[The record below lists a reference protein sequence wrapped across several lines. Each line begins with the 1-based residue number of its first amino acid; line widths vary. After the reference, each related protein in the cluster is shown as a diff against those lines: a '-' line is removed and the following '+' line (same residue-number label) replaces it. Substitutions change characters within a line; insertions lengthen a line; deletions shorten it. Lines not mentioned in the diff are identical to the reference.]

1 MKKLVVIR
9 RCSQGVFLA
18 LFLFVSLFPFNRIL
32 SAGIFS
38 SIDPLLSISL
48 SIAKKTVEPILII
61 SLGMIFL
68 VFFFGRFFCG
78 WMCPLGTLIDAAGT
92 RSSKKRRLK
101 NKTTR
106 ARYIKFFVL
115 TGVLVSAGLGGW
127 MVWFFDPL
135 IVLDRFLLFLKGAQR
150 ETFSIMI
157 TLVLFLS
164 VFVTA
169 RLVPRFW
176 CRNICPLGAIY
187 AAVSK
192 FSLLTRQVLPTCQS
206 CNKCESTCR
215 MGAITRGAN
224 YIKGECI
231 LCMDCIYDC
240 PDQNTFFAWTQKKS
254 PNSTSPPNCT
264 S

>member
-9 RCSQGVFLA
+9 RCSQGAFLT
-18 LFLFVSLFPFNRIL
+18 LFLFLSLFPFNHIL
-32 SAGIFS
+32 TAGIFS

-48 SIAKKTVEPILII
+48 SIVKKTLEPILII

-68 VFFFGRFFCG
+68 VFLSGRFFCG
-78 WMCPLGTLIDAAGT
+78 WMCPLGTLIDVAGM
-92 RSSKKRRLK
+92 RLSKKRIIK
-101 NKTTR
+101 KKTNR
-106 ARYIKFFVL
+106 SRYIKFFVL
-115 TGVLVSAGLGGW
+115 AGVLVSAGLGGW

-135 IVLDRFLLFLKGAQR
+135 VIVDRFLLFFKGAQR
-150 ETFSIMI
+150 EAFPVMI

-164 VFVTA
+164 TFVTA

-192 FSLLTRQVLPTCQS
+192 FSLLTRRVVPTCQS
-206 CNKCESTCR
+206 CNICESTCR

-231 LCMDCIYDC
+231 LCMDCVYDC
-240 PDQNTFFAWTQKKS
+240 PDNKTDFVWKPKKNPS
-254 PNSTSPPNCT
+254 N
-264 S
+264 

>member
-18 LFLFVSLFPFNRIL
+18 LFLFVSIFPFNRIL
-32 SAGIFS
+32 SPRVFS
-38 SIDPLLSISL
+38 SIDPLLMMSL
-48 SIAKKTVEPILII
+48 SIAAKVVQPFLFI
-61 SLGMIFL
+61 SFGMIFL
-68 VFFFGRFFCG
+68 VFLTGRFFCG
-78 WMCPLGTLIDAAGT
+78 CMCPLGTLIDVAGM
-92 RSSKKRRLK
+92 RFPKKREIK
-101 NKTTR
+101 IKAAR
-106 ARYIKFFVL
+106 ARYIKFFIL
-115 TGVLVSAGLGGW
+115 AGVLASAVLGGW

-135 IVLDRFLLFLKGAQR
+135 TVMDRFTLFLKGAQR
-150 ETFSIMI
+150 EAFPVMI

-192 FSLLTRQVLPTCQS
+192 FSLITRRVVPTCQN
-206 CNKCESTCR
+206 CNICESTCR
-215 MGAITRGAN
+215 MGAIKQGTN

-231 LCMDCIYDC
+231 LCMDCIYECHDHST
-240 PDQNTFFAWTQKKS
+240 DFVWKSKKS
-254 PNSTSPPNCT
+254 SNHTSPNRT